1 MATCKVYGYIV
12 DGSELPLSGI
22 HIQYVPASI
31 PAVNSSTG
39 QAILPRTVETYTTS
53 TGYFETNLLVN
64 TDFVVII
71 NSLGLKEK
79 IRIPQTVNANL
90 FTLTGM
96 YVSGDPTPSDPGGT
110 EQNW

>member
-12 DGSELPLSGI
+12 DGSEIPLSGI
-22 HIQYVPASI
+22 AIQFI
-31 PAVNSSTG
+31 PAAMPAISSSTG
-39 QAILPRTVETYTTS
+39 KAIVPRTVESFTTS

-71 NSLGLKEK
+71 NALGLKEK
-79 IRIPQTVNANL
+79 IRIPQAVSANL

-96 YVSGDPTPSDPGGT
+96 YTSGDPTPSDPGT
-110 EQNW
+110 EPQW